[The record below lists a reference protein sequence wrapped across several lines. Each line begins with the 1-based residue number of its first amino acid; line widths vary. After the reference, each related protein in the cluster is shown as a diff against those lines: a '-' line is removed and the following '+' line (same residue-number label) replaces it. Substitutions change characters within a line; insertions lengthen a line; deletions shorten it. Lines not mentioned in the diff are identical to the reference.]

1 MKMEEMKAQS
11 FAHVSLEE
19 WKKTA
24 EASLKGK
31 SLNKLHTETYEQ
43 LILKPLYLKA
53 DLEHVEEEQFPG
65 VPAYTRG
72 FYKGGY
78 VEQPL
83 KTAHRLKAH
92 SATDLQTKLSVAIE
106 AGQGAF
112 SFSIEEQAR
121 MTFRECS
128 AWLAASH
135 PLYINTKDHFLA
147 FSAFLV
153 KADVAELQ
161 GVVGTDLLSHFVT
174 MGLVPDEQA
183 LALHVEA
190 LTEMKQRYPKVKTI
204 VVNTVPYHLAGA
216 NAIQEIAI
224 ALSEAVFYIEYLKG
238 KGWTPLEA
246 VQLFNFHF
254 AVGSQF
260 FMEVAKLRAFR
271 KLWTALCESYEIEG
285 EAVKVTIG
293 AETSEFTLSKLDR
306 HVNILRTGSE
316 AFAAMLGG
324 VEYLQVTPF
333 DQFNGKTS
341 TVAERVAKN
350 IPLILQSESHL
361 TKVVDPAGGSYF
373 IESLTNELAQAAWE
387 KFLQIE
393 ESGGLLPVLK
403 AGTLQQ
409 ELAQV
414 LEQRIADLA
423 VRKKSMIGTNIYA
436 DLNETFFSEYEGM
449 EVLLA
454 DRAVSSYKEL
464 LNQVSEER
472 TLAELHVRDSGEPV
486 IPVKPQ
492 RLAEPFEQLRERAVG
507 IQASGKTVQAG
518 LICLGKLKDFKLRAD
533 YVTGVLSTG
542 GISVQVSN
550 ECHSVE
556 EVVQFVQ
563 NTQFPYYCI
572 CGKDEAYK
580 EFGPNLMTELKR
592 IQAVGQ
598 VDLAGK
604 LPEAEQAEW
613 LAAGLDGHVFVGQN
627 LLDKLSSLLAL
638 WERGAIH
645 E

>member
-1 MKMEEMKAQS
+1 MKIEEMKSQN
-11 FAHVSLEE
+11 FEHVSLEE

-31 SLNKLHTETYEQ
+31 SLAKLYTETYEQ
-43 LILKPLYLKA
+43 ITLKPLYLKA
-53 DLEHVEEEQFPG
+53 DIESVEEEQFPG
-65 VPAYTRG
+65 IPSYTRG

-78 VEQPL
+78 VERSL
-83 KTAHRLKAH
+83 KTAHPLKAH
-92 SATDLQTKLSVAIE
+92 SASNLQTKLSAAMQ
-106 AGQGAF
+106 AGQDAL

-128 AWLAASH
+128 QLLSNPY

-147 FSAFLV
+147 FSAFLL
-153 KADVAELQ
+153 KADLAELQ
-161 GVVGTDLLSHFVT
+161 GVIGTDLLSHFAAK
-174 MGLVPDEQA
+174 GLVPDEQA
-183 LALHVEA
+183 LDLHFEA
-190 LTEMKQRYPKVKTI
+190 LTEMKQRYPKVKT
-204 VVNTVPYHLAGA
+204 VVINTVPYDLAGA
-216 NAIQEIAI
+216 TAIQEIAI
-224 ALSEAVFYIEYLKG
+224 ALSQAVFYIEWLKE

-246 VQLFNFHF
+246 VQLFSFHF
-254 AVGSQF
+254 AIGSQF

-271 KLWTALCESYEIEG
+271 KLWTALCESYQIHG
-285 EAVKVTIG
+285 EAVKVTVG

-316 AFAAMLGG
+316 AFAALLGG

-333 DQFNGKTS
+333 DQFNGTTS
-341 TVAERVAKN
+341 TLAERVAKN
-350 IPLILQSESHL
+350 IPLMLQSESHL

-373 IESLTNELAQAAWE
+373 IESLTNELAQAAWK

-393 ESGGLLPVLK
+393 ESGGMLSVLK
-403 AGTLQQ
+403 EGTLQK

-414 LEQRIADLA
+414 LEQRIVDLA

-436 DLNETFFSEYEGM
+436 DLNETFFSEHEGM

-454 DRAVSSYKEL
+454 DRQVTSYKEL

-472 TLAELHVRDSGEPV
+472 TLAELHVRDSGEQV
-486 IPVKPQ
+486 IPVKSQ

-507 IQASGKTVQAG
+507 IQASGKTIQAG
-518 LICLGKLKDFKLRAD
+518 LICLGKLKDFKPRAD

-542 GISVQVSN
+542 GISVQLSD

-556 EVVQFVQ
+556 EAVRYVKE
-563 NTQFPYYCI
+563 TQFPYYCI
-572 CGKDEAYK
+572 CGKDETYK
-580 EFGPNLMTELKR
+580 EFGPSLVAELKQAETA
-592 IQAVGQ
+592 IQI
-598 VDLAGK
+598 DIAGK
-604 LPEAEQAEW
+604 LSEEENAEW
-613 LAAGLDGHVFVGQN
+613 RAAGLNGHVFAGQN

-638 WERGAIH
+638 WEGGATH